1 MKKTWFGIVLLFCLS
16 ACMAAPPTEVP
27 AEELALKDG
36 ASLFIHPDGTSRM
49 VDAHG
54 KPMRM
59 RDGVA
64 METADGRMIM
74 MKNKMIW
81 VTYGKGGFT
90 VQKVD

>member
-1 MKKTWFGIVLLFCLS
+1 MRKTWFGIVLFCL
-16 ACMAAPPTEVP
+16 AGCMAAPATEAP

-54 KPMRM
+54 KRMRM
-59 RDGVA
+59 NDGVE

-81 VTYGKGGFT
+81 VSYGKGGFT

>member
-1 MKKTWFGIVLLFCLS
+1 MKKAWFGIVLFCLS
-16 ACMAAPPTEVP
+16 ACMAAPPTEAP

-59 RDGVA
+59 RGQRC
-64 METADGRMIM
+64 GL
-74 MKNKMIW
+74 MIW
-81 VTYGKGGFT
+81 VGSALIPPQRFRRYASIKG
-90 VQKVD
+90 